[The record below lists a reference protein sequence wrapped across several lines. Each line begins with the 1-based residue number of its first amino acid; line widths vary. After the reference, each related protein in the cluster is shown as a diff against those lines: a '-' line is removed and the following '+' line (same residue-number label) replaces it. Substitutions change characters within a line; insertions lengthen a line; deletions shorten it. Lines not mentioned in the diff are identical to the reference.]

1 MVYLYFLTLFIFIFS
16 VTNVYLLYF
25 ASFFFTNIC
34 NLECDSFVMLIV
46 MCRVKCVLFKDD
58 VCDVSRERVMY
69 RIKQLSYSR
78 MHQQPGYLNFPI
90 TQESPFLTH

>member
-1 MVYLYFLTLFIFIFS
+1 
-16 VTNVYLLYF
+16 
-25 ASFFFTNIC
+25 
-34 NLECDSFVMLIV
+34 MLIV

-90 TQESPFLTH
+90 TQESPFLNSLNAEQIN

>member
-1 MVYLYFLTLFIFIFS
+1 
-16 VTNVYLLYF
+16 
-25 ASFFFTNIC
+25 
-34 NLECDSFVMLIV
+34 MLIV

-78 MHQQPGYLNFPI
+78 MHQQPGSLNFPI
-90 TQESPFLTH
+90 TQESPFLNSLNAEQIN